1 MTSAT
6 VAAVDLGGSSGRVM
20 LARIGPGELALS
32 EAHRIWNGVVRV
44 GDTLH
49 WDALGLYRG
58 ILDGLRAAGR
68 AAGRLDA
75 VGIDTWGVDY
85 GLLDATG
92 ALLGNPVSYRDDR
105 TVGVARAV
113 HERIGADELYA
124 VTGIQELS
132 FNTVYQL
139 AAAEGSPQLTAARTL
154 LMLPDLMAYWLTG
167 EQRAEITVASTTG
180 LLDARTRR
188 WSEPV
193 MRRVGIDPGLFPELS
208 EPGQPA
214 GELTAP
220 LRAET
225 GLAGPLPV
233 ITVGSHDTASA
244 LVGTPVTAE
253 RFGYVSCGT
262 WSLVGLELDRP
273 VLTGA
278 SREAKFSNELG
289 VDGTVRYLHNV
300 MGLWLLSE
308 SLRTWGG
315 ANLEQLLAEA
325 ARLPPL
331 AAVIDPDAPEFLPP
345 GDMPSRIAAACARL
359 DQPVPASRAHTV
371 RCILDSLALA
381 YRRTL
386 SRARELADQDIDVV
400 HLVGGGSRNALLCQ
414 LTADACERPV
424 LAGPAEAAALGNALM
439 QARALDAAPDS
450 LPGLRR
456 MVATAHQP
464 VHYSPTGDA
473 ARWRAAERRLTGA
486 TYSAS

>member
-1 MTSAT
+1 MGVT

-20 LARIGPGELALS
+20 LARVGPGELALT

-58 ILDGLRAAGR
+58 ILDGLRAAG
-68 AAGRLDA
+68 ASGPLDA

-92 ALLGNPVSYRDDR
+92 ALLGNPVSYRDER
-105 TVGVARAV
+105 TVGVAERV
-113 HERIGADELYA
+113 HERIGAEELYA

-139 AAAEGSPQLTAARTL
+139 AAEGSPRLAAARTL
-154 LMLPDLMAYWLTG
+154 LMLPDLMIYWLTG
-167 EQRAEITVASTTG
+167 EPGAEITVASTTG

-193 MRRVGIDPGLFPELS
+193 MRRVGIDPGLFPEPR
-208 EPGQPA
+208 EPGQRA
-214 GELTAP
+214 GELAAP
-220 LRAET
+220 LLAEA
-225 GLAGPLPV
+225 GHPGPLPV

-244 LVGTPVTAE
+244 LVGTPVITE
-253 RFGYVSCGT
+253 RFGYISCGT
-262 WSLVGLELDRP
+262 WSLVGLELDKP
-273 VLTGA
+273 VLTEA
-278 SREAKFSNELG
+278 SREARFSNELG

-308 SLRTWGG
+308 SLRTWGT
-315 ANLEQLLAEA
+315 ADLDDLLARA
-325 ARLPPL
+325 ARLPAL
-331 AAVIDPDAPEFLPP
+331 ASVIDPDAPEFLPP
-345 GDMPSRIAAACARL
+345 GDMPARIADACARL
-359 DQPVPASRAHTV
+359 GQPVPESRAHTV

-386 SRARELADQDIDVV
+386 RRAGELAGRDIDVV
-400 HLVGGGSRNALLCQ
+400 HVVGGGSRNALLCQ

-439 QARALDAAPDS
+439 QARALGAAPDS
-450 LPGLRR
+450 LAGLRG
-456 MVATAHQP
+456 MVAAEHQP
-464 VHYSPTGDA
+464 LRYEPAGDG
-473 ARWRAAERRLTGA
+473 ARWQAAERSS
-486 TYSAS
+486 YSAS